1 MHDGIHVEKAGIPS
15 VTICTDLFIQTS
27 RGMAKMWGS
36 PDYPTIF
43 TKHPTAPLNK
53 EQLRAR
59 AEEMLGQIVSI
70 LTGVETS
77 ESESFA

>member
-1 MHDGIHVEKAGIPS
+1 
-15 VTICTDLFIQTS
+15 
-27 RGMAKMWGS
+27 MWGS

-77 ESESFA
+77 TSESFA